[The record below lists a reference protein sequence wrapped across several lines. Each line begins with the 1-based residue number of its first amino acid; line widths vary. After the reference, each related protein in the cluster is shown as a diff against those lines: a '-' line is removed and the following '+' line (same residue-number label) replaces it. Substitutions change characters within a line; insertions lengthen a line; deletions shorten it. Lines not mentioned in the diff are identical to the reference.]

1 MMPSRSPAPA
11 CGLFDGLLG
20 GDPEAKARREAEK
33 EEQFRA
39 QQEMMAR
46 RRDPKKMEAYFQ
58 EVEASRRA
66 EMAKDAELR
75 QLQKGASG
83 GDQLED
89 WNRLKEAGKVQSM
102 DDMERDKDSE
112 RAGSAGLIGE
122 RIDEK
127 LPYIDAGYVDESQPD
142 LMEGLKKLFGGDK

>member
-1 MMPSRSPAPA
+1 MLLVLALASGAAALRVGVAPVVLNPNMMPSRSPAPA

-58 EVEASRRA
+58 EVPRHPAALRHRCEPCTSTCHAS
-66 EMAKDAELR
+66 
-75 QLQKGASG
+75 
-83 GDQLED
+83 
-89 WNRLKEAGKVQSM
+89 
-102 DDMERDKDSE
+102 
-112 RAGSAGLIGE
+112 
-122 RIDEK
+122 
-127 LPYIDAGYVDESQPD
+127 
-142 LMEGLKKLFGGDK
+142 